1 MDSACISTLA
11 VLGGALIRGLTSF
24 AASDEGS
31 KLHADSLIHDAPDVS
46 QRIRLYAMIS
56 MMRALSPTPVIENAD
71 KVAQRIVYTY
81 LVANKNSPNYA
92 TRE

>member
-11 VLGGALIRGLTSF
+11 ALGGALIRGLTSF

-46 QRIRLYAMIS
+46 PAYQALYNDQYDAC
-56 MMRALSPTPVIENAD
+56 ALAD
-71 KVAQRIVYTY
+71 AGH
-81 LVANKNSPNYA
+81 
-92 TRE
+92 